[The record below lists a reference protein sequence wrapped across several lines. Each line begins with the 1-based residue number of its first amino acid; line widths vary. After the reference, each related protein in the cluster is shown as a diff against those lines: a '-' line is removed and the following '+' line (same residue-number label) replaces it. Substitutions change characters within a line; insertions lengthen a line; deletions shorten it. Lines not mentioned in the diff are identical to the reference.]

1 VTQKE
6 LVYIIA
12 VAEMGNISKAADK
25 LFVAQPSLSRCI
37 QKIESD
43 LGVELFKR
51 TQDGLKPTTAGE
63 YYINSAR
70 VILRAYKD
78 METQFSYLNDMKVG
92 KLTIGTTT
100 YLGSFALP
108 KILSTF
114 SALYPN
120 IEITIVEGVSLDIEN
135 DILRGTVDLGILHT
149 PLVTDAIN
157 YKVITKERFLLAV
170 PPKDPINDSSYAKDQ
185 SGDQYMDLRL
195 TNNRDYILTH
205 PEQRTRQVASAIL
218 ERANISTKIKYITK
232 SIHTA
237 TRLVSENLGF
247 TLVPHSYCSLFSQDY
262 SPKYYFIEDEFHP
275 YWELVVCYSKE
286 IPLSKAAKELIRI
299 CNETMPHLYKIN
311 NNLSPSPGGD

>member
-1 VTQKE
+1 LSKKD
-6 LVYIIA
+6 LIYIIT
-12 VAEMGNISKAADK
+12 VAEMGNISKAAEK
-25 LFVAQPSLSRCI
+25 LYVAQPSLSRCI
-37 QKIESD
+37 QKIEGD

-70 VILRAYKD
+70 TILRAYKD

-114 SALYPN
+114 CALYPN

-135 DILRGTVDLGILHT
+135 QIIQGDVDLGILHT
-149 PLVTDAIN
+149 PLVTDAVN
-157 YKVITKERFLLAV
+157 CKVITKERFLLAV
-170 PPKDPINDSSYAKDQ
+170 PPKDPINEQCYTKDQ
-185 SGDQYMDLRL
+185 SGDRYMDLRL
-195 TNNRDYILTH
+195 TNNRDYIMTH
-205 PEQRTRQVASAIL
+205 PQQRTRQVTDVIL
-218 ERANISTKIKYITK
+218 KKAKIDTKIKYITK

-262 SPKYYFIEDEFHP
+262 SPNYYFIEDEFQP
-275 YWELVVCYSKE
+275 YWELVVGYSKE

-299 CNETMPHLYKIN
+299 SNETMPSLYKIN
-311 NNLSPSPGGD
+311 SNISL